1 MSIDSSTIPV
11 QELAARVVEDALQ
24 SGLQV
29 LPEYVG
35 KMLLAAA
42 GIAVPA
48 GVEVADVDEVPA
60 GLTGPFAVKAVSTTL
75 VHKTDAGGVRIGVDR
90 EQLAVVTAAIRASLS
105 TVGHDC
111 EGFLVEQMAP
121 KGEEVVVGAVRTEGL
136 GWAVMVGLGGV
147 FVEVLEDVAFGVAPI
162 TRDQVAAMLAEL
174 RGLPLLQGARGRTP
188 VSTDAL
194 VDVIV
199 RLAGSGGLLEAL
211 PAQVREI
218 DLNPVIVSPTGAV
231 AVDARFVLDADA
243 EDAASDPAAGE
254 IADLGPLFEP
264 RRVAVLGAS
273 AKGTNGG
280 TLFIR
285 NLLGYGFPGTIVPI
299 HPSAESIEGIAAVPS
314 LAEAGDIDYAYVALP
329 SGAVADALAAAGGR
343 VRFAQ
348 VISSGFAETDDGVEL
363 ERDLVARMRA
373 LGTRV
378 IGPNCLGTHSTR
390 GRVTFVPDAP
400 KEVGGVAVL
409 SQSGGL
415 SVDIL
420 RLGEARG
427 VAFHSVTSIGNSA
440 DLTAAEML
448 EHLLDS
454 PDTRVVGLY
463 LESLASGRAV
473 LDVLSRRPDAKPVV
487 LLAGG
492 RTADG
497 SRAATSHTGALSGHH
512 RLWPA
517 LARQAGVELVDTLG
531 DFVNLLAAM
540 DLLDGGYPVDNNEV
554 VLFGNGGGASV
565 LAADAMQRVGLT
577 TPRLPDATIAHLDG
591 LGLPP
596 GNGLANPIDA
606 PAPTLAVN
614 GGAVARD
621 ILGAVLDAT
630 RPAVVISHFNVG
642 IIQRNMGATHGDV
655 TGTLI
660 DAIAA
665 ARDAGPAP
673 CHHLMVLK
681 TDGKADMEALV
692 LDYAL
697 RARER
702 GFPVFAELE
711 EAAVVA
717 RALVRRGRCTAAST
731 H

>member
-1 MSIDSSTIPV
+1 MSIDSTATPV
-11 QELAARVVEDALQ
+11 DELAVRVVEDALR

-29 LPEYVG
+29 LPEHVG

-42 GIAVPA
+42 GITVPA

-60 GLTGPFAVKAVSTTL
+60 ELTGPWAVKAVSTTL
-75 VHKTDAGGVRIGVDR
+75 VHKTDAGGVRIGVAR
-90 EQLAVVTAAIRASLS
+90 EQLAEATAAIRASLAEA
-105 TVGHDC
+105 GHAC

-162 TRDQVAAMLAEL
+162 TRDQAGAMLAEL

-199 RLAGSGGLLEAL
+199 RLAGADGLLEAL

-218 DLNPVIVSPTGAV
+218 DLNPVIVSPDGAV

-243 EDAASDPAAGE
+243 EDDEVGHEVRGA
-254 IADLGPLFEP
+254 ADLGPLFEP
-264 RRVAVLGAS
+264 RRIAVLGAS

-329 SGAVADALAAAGGR
+329 AGAVADSLAAAGGR
-343 VRFAQ
+343 LRFAQ
-348 VISSGFAETDDGVEL
+348 VISSGFAETEEGIGL
-363 ERDLVARMRA
+363 ERDLVSRMRA

-390 GRVTFVPDAP
+390 GRITFVPDAP

-448 EHLLDS
+448 EFLLDS

-517 LARQAGVELVDTLG
+517 LARQAGMELVDTLG
-531 DFVNLLAAM
+531 DFVNVLATM
-540 DLLDGGYPVDNNEV
+540 DLLDGGYPVENNEV

-565 LAADAMQRVGLT
+565 LAADAMQRCGLT
-577 TPRLPDATIAHLDG
+577 TPRLPEATIAHLDG

-606 PAPTLAVN
+606 PAPTLAVD
-614 GGAVARD
+614 GGAVAKD

-630 RPAVVISHFNVG
+630 RPAAVISHFNVG

-681 TDGKADMEALV
+681 ADGKADMEAQIR
-692 LDYAL
+692 DYAL

-717 RALVRRGRCTAAST
+717 RALVRRGRRAAAT
-731 H
+731 PH